1 MANLR
6 PADFLRPELTALN
19 RLPMRAPLAFFA
31 DAASALDGA
40 RPRRRQSLD
49 GEWDFALVESP
60 EHVPSEWPTAG
71 GLGTQLAH
79 VPGLW
84 TMDSAVDDWPHYTNI
99 IMPWAGLEAPE
110 TPEPNPVGLYG
121 RTFDVAKSWLR
132 DDIVLH
138 LGGFESVAA
147 VWCNGTFVGMSKD
160 SRLAAEF
167 LLNDAVV
174 AGENRLDVMV
184 IRYSDATWI
193 EDQDHWWHAGLHRSV
208 FVEARPRR
216 RIDDVAVVADFD
228 PETGAGTLDVNAHVC
243 GRAPG
248 TVRVSLRD
256 GNHEIAAGNAEVPM
270 VPDGEPLEQLV
281 TSYHYPGRVA
291 MLQLEADGV
300 RPWTAETP
308 HRYDVVVELLDANG
322 NVTMATALKVG
333 FRRVEVRDRRFL
345 VNGVPIVFHGVNRH
359 DHHPDTGK
367 VQTEADLRA
376 DLETMQRHNINALRC
391 AHYPNDP
398 VLLDLCDELGLWVI
412 DEANIECHARLRSI
426 SDDPRYLAAMV
437 DRVSRMVVRD
447 RNHPSVIMWSLGNES
462 GHGTAQDAC
471 AAWVRASDP
480 TRPIHYEGAIQ
491 RRFLVEKA
499 DADLARQAPSA
510 RERSVT
516 DVVCPMYTAVEVV
529 EAWAEWAEET
539 GLDDRPLV
547 LCEYTHAMGNS
558 NGGFD
563 RYAEAFHRLPAL
575 AGGFIWDWKD
585 QGLRVTDDAG
595 REYWAYGG
603 HFGDEPN
610 DANFCINGVVG
621 PDGTPHPAMAEI
633 AWGYQPVRV
642 THVRGRKVRVE
653 NRRAFLDLGDLS
665 GEWQLVIDGIPSE
678 FGVIDIEVEPGS
690 SRTFDVPFVTA
701 LPRSGDVQL
710 QVFWRSGDG
719 RRVAGDEIVLR
730 SLEPVD
736 LAVLDFAGIQTV
748 APVRSG
754 ELVRVAATSMRV
766 GDAGPRDL
774 VIAGTPVTTGVI
786 EPTLWRA
793 PTDND
798 GVAQG
803 WMSDVSGVRNRW
815 LAQGLD
821 QIAWDI
827 VGSSVLIGDDI
838 ALVMVDR
845 AAGEAMST
853 TRFVL
858 TPSSIVVDEALLLPE
873 AWGDPPRI
881 GTRFEVDKR
890 LFNFHWFGL
899 GPHETYPDRAS
910 SGTTR
915 IWSSTVQQE
924 HHDFVVP
931 QEHGA
936 HEATRWFELAAG
948 GTGLRFDLANPLSVS
963 ARLAHDG
970 ALTAARTTVELEL
983 ADSIEVHIDAAQ
995 RGLGTGACGP
1005 DTAHDHRI
1013 EPGWY
1018 RWRFTISELI

>member
-1 MANLR
+1 MTTLR
-6 PADFLRPELTALN
+6 PADFLRPELVALN

-31 DAASALDGA
+31 DANAALEGK
-40 RPRRRQSLD
+40 RLRRRQSLD

-60 EHVPSEWPTAG
+60 EHVPSDWPTAG
-71 GLGTQLAH
+71 GIKTQPAQ

-84 TMDSAVDDWPHYTNI
+84 TMDPAVDDWPHYTNI
-99 IMPWAGLEAPE
+99 VMPWAGLEAPE
-110 TPEPNPVGLYG
+110 TPEQNPVGLYG
-121 RTFDVAKSWLR
+121 RSFTVAKAWLR

-147 VWCNGTFVGMSKD
+147 VWCNGIFVGMSKD

-184 IRYSDATWI
+184 IRYSGATWI
-193 EDQDHWWHAGLHRSV
+193 EDQDHWWHGGLHRSV
-208 FVEARPRR
+208 FVDARPRER
-216 RIDDVAVVADFD
+216 VDDVSIVADFD
-228 PETGAGTLDVNAHVC
+228 AATGAGNLQVSAHAC

-248 TVRVSLRD
+248 TVKVTLWD
-256 GNHEIAAGNAEVPM
+256 GARETASGRIDVPM
-270 VPDGEPLEQLV
+270 VPDGEPLQQLV
-281 TSYHYPGRVA
+281 TSYSYPGRVA
-291 MLQLEADGV
+291 SLELAVDDV
-300 RPWTAETP
+300 RAWTAETP
-308 HRYDVVVELLDANG
+308 ERYDVTIELLDTNG
-322 NVTMATALKVG
+322 KVRTATALKIG

-359 DHHPDTGK
+359 DHHPELGK

-376 DLETMQRHNINALRC
+376 DLETMQRHNINAVRC

-398 VLLDLCDELGLWVI
+398 MLLDLCDELGLWVI

-426 SDDPRYLAAMV
+426 ADDPRYLPAMV
-437 DRVSRMVVRD
+437 DRVSRMVIRD

-462 GHGTAQDAC
+462 GHGTSHDAC
-471 AAWVRASDP
+471 AAWVRATDP
-480 TRPIHYEGAIQ
+480 SRPVHYEGAIQ

-510 RERSVT
+510 RERAVT

-529 EAWAEWAEET
+529 EEWAEWAEST
-539 GLDDRPLV
+539 GRDDRPFL
-547 LCEYTHAMGNS
+547 LCEFTHAMGNS

-563 RYAEAFHRLPAL
+563 RYTEAFHRLPAL

-585 QGLRVTDDAG
+585 QGLRVTDDDG
-595 REYWAYGG
+595 REFWAYGG

-610 DANFCINGVVG
+610 DANFCINGIVG
-621 PDGTPHPAMAEI
+621 PDGKPHPAMAEI

-642 THVRGRKVRVE
+642 THVRGRKIRVE
-653 NRRAFLDLGDLS
+653 NRRSFTDLS
-665 GEWQLVIDGIPSE
+665 DLTGEWQLVIDGIPSE
-678 FGVIDIEVEPGS
+678 FGSLDVHVAPGTS
-690 SRTFDVPFVTA
+690 KNVDVPFATK
-701 LPRSGDVQL
+701 LPRQGDVQL
-710 QVFWRSGDG
+710 QVFWRAADG
-719 RRVAGDEIVLR
+719 HRVAADEIVLR
-730 SLEPVD
+730 SVEAVD
-736 LAVLDFAGIQTV
+736 LAVLDFPGIQTV

-754 ELVRVAATSMRV
+754 QLVRVGGTSLRV
-766 GDAGPRDL
+766 GEKGPSEL
-774 VIAGTPVTTGVI
+774 VVAGTPVTLGTI

-803 WMSDVSGVRNRW
+803 WMSAVSGVRNRW

-821 QIAWDI
+821 SLTWTVA
-827 VGSSVLIGDDI
+827 STAVLTGDDI

-845 AAGEAMST
+845 TAGEAMST

-858 TPSSIVVDEALLLPE
+858 TPTAIVVDESLLLPDE
-873 AWGDPPRI
+873 WADPPRI
-881 GTRFEVDKR
+881 GTRFEADAS
-890 LFNFHWFGL
+890 LFNFHWFGP
-899 GPHETYPDRAS
+899 GPHETYPDRVS
-910 SGTTR
+910 SGLTR
-915 IWSSTVQQE
+915 IWSSTVHQE
-924 HHDFVVP
+924 HHDYVVP

-948 GTGLRFDLANPLSVS
+948 GHGLRFDMANPLSVS
-963 ARLAHDG
+963 ARFAHDA
-970 ALTAARTTVELEL
+970 ALTRATTTAELEQ
-983 ADSIEVHIDAAQ
+983 ADTIEVHIDAAQ

-1005 DTAHDHRI
+1005 DTAAEHRI
-1013 EPGWY
+1013 DPGWH
-1018 RWRFTISELI
+1018 RWRFTITEVI